1 MAVLRFGDKRGSF
14 KNCKNVLEKL
24 GIHGVSDQD
33 CANVRYIC
41 ECVTR
46 RAAHLAS
53 AGVATLINK
62 MNVESVTVGV
72 DGTLYR
78 KHPYFH
84 DLMIDKILDLISPN
98 VKAIDFI

>member
-1 MAVLRFGDKRGSF
+1 M
-14 KNCKNVLEKL
+14 
-24 GIHGVSDQD
+24 
-33 CANVRYIC
+33 
-41 ECVTR
+41 TR

-98 VKAIDFI
+98 VKVSYLLYYFMYVHISEK